1 MARLTLRER
10 RLAYRVAREAWIA
23 SGHDPELAESMAR
36 QRLVDNTS
44 LPPFVIEIIVSII
57 VKLIIEW
64 MNSGTKLPPEEP
76 ALLHVDDEDDLDG
89 F

>member
-10 RLAYRVAREAWIA
+10 RLAYRVARQAWIDSNSDA
-23 SGHDPELAESMAR
+23 EGAEKLARE
-36 QRLVDNTS
+36 RLKNNTA
-44 LPPFVIEIIVSII
+44 LPPIVIEIIVAVI

-64 MNSGTKLPPEEP
+64 MNSGTSFPPEEP
-76 ALLHVDDEDDLDG
+76 ALLYAIDEDELDG

>member
-10 RLAYRVAREAWIA
+10 RLAYRVARQAWIDSNSDA
-23 SGHDPELAESMAR
+23 EGAEKLARE
-36 QRLVDNTS
+36 RLQSNTA
-44 LPPFVIEIIVSII
+44 LPPIVIEIIVAII

>member
-10 RLAYRVAREAWIA
+10 RLAYRVARQAWIDSNSDA
-23 SGHDPELAESMAR
+23 EGAEKLARE
-36 QRLVDNTS
+36 RLQSNTA
-44 LPPFVIEIIVSII
+44 LPPIVIEIIVAII

-64 MNSGTKLPPEEP
+64 MNSGTHFPPEES
-76 ALLHVDDEDDLDG
+76 ALLYAVEEDELDG